1 VKSTPNVPLLWKN
14 STSICE
20 GPIKVLGKDGDWKCR
35 IFFTPQSRNHVSSK
49 PCGFAAEECNKI
61 QEKNMKK
68 LENIINNK
76 TVYSPTELNLER
88 LIFLY
93 YTNLSILINKF
104 VCVCIMLIK

>member
-1 VKSTPNVPLLWKN
+1 
-14 STSICE
+14 
-20 GPIKVLGKDGDWKCR
+20 
-35 IFFTPQSRNHVSSK
+35 
-49 PCGFAAEECNKI
+49 
-61 QEKNMKK
+61 MKK